1 MGKHSNK
8 DAFIVKVLTFF
19 KLLWTIVVVDL
30 TGTFLSLDGRH
41 SNIGYAMK
49 ISFVKSWE
57 QFMFIVS
64 LGIFLNIRFYFND
77 LIEL

>member
-19 KLLWTIVVVDL
+19 KLLWTIVDVDL

-41 SNIGYAMK
+41 SNIEYWTCNENIFCKKLGTIY
-49 ISFVKSWE
+49 VYC
-57 QFMFIVS
+57 IVWN
-64 LGIFLNIRFYFND
+64 IFAYQIL
-77 LIEL
+77 L